1 MIHVHGERGNSMD
14 SILTSIKKLLGMEE
28 SYTAFDADIIIHINS
43 AFFVL
48 YQLGVGKDPSTPFS
62 ISDASSKWTDFIDE
76 GQVDLVKSY
85 IYLKVRLLFD
95 PPQNSSLLSA
105 MKEQINEFEWRGV
118 VSTGV

>member
-1 MIHVHGERGNSMD
+1 MD